1 MYFNR
6 NYNLLRTWKN
16 PVAGK
21 DWGQEKKGTT
31 EDEMVGWHH
40 RLSGHGL
47 GKLWELLTDR
57 EVWRAAV
64 HGVAKSGTRLSDWT
78 ELPSGRLLLVKTLWR
93 GSDHPILW
101 THGNLLCLL
110 DAQRVHRCWWAQLGF
125 KTRSFWLKI
134 LCTSYHHVILPP
146 SSAIPLGSHRRRKP
160 LINLSV
166 KKTQIY
172 I

>member
-101 THGNLLCLL
+101 THGNLLCWTLKGFTGADGHSWDSKPGLSGSKSCVLL
-110 DAQRVHRCWWAQLGF
+110 TIMWSYLPHQLF
-125 KTRSFWLKI
+125 L
-134 LCTSYHHVILPP
+134 
-146 SSAIPLGSHRRRKP
+146 
-160 LINLSV
+160 
-166 KKTQIY
+166 
-172 I
+172 